1 MKGLRM
7 RNLRSR
13 RGALNIVMLFLL
25 GIVLLANGGCGGSG
39 RSESSTSPFAGGQG
53 TLEAPYQIATAEQ
66 LAKVK
71 DYRDKS
77 FILVSDI
84 DLSSCGN
91 WDPIGTFNME
101 IDDPEKSEPAK
112 SSLAFVGRFD
122 GDGHTISNLTV
133 NRPETVGVGL
143 FGFVMGNAAS
153 PSIRNLTLSNA
164 DVKGACMVGGV
175 VGVINGRIADIK
187 LTGVNKVEGYRIGAV
202 GGMVGM
208 GYGAIENYT
217 ANANRVE
224 GYMVGAVGGIAGM
237 GYGAIENCSANA
249 SVTSNGKN
257 MQGLGLICGGG
268 KWLTVRACTATGN
281 VTAKGSGA
289 FSVGGLVGC
298 IQESP
303 VMENCAVKATIDAS
317 AEKSFMVGG
326 LTGHAGNY
334 DKSNPTLIRNCSADV
349 DITVSASSKRV
360 GGLIGGNLFV
370 SAFLEEHPT
379 PSLYRITG
387 CATSGSIK
395 GNASQIGSIAGYGYD
410 SSVTD
415 CTSTLVWSGGPIE
428 QVGLMHSAGDTP
440 DPIGKDYYAG
450 E

>member
-1 MKGLRM
+1 MKNM
-7 RNLRSR
+7 RNR
-13 RGALNIVMLFLL
+13 RGALNFVMLFLL

-39 RSESSTSPFAGGQG
+39 KSESSASPFAGGVG
-53 TLEAPYQIATAEQ
+53 TPEDPYRIETAGQ
-66 LAKVK
+66 LAKIR

-77 FILVSDI
+77 FILISDI
-84 DLSSCGN
+84 DLSSYGN
-91 WDPIGTFNME
+91 WDPIGTFNMAS
-101 IDDPEKSEPAK
+101 DDPEKSEVAK

-133 NRPETVGVGL
+133 NRPDTFCVGL
-143 FGFVMGNAAS
+143 FGFVMGNAAF
-153 PSIRNLTLSNA
+153 PSIRNLTVSNA
-164 DVKGACMVGGV
+164 DVKGACMVGSV
-175 VGVINGRIADIK
+175 VGAINGRITDIK

-208 GYGAIENYT
+208 GYGAIENCT
-217 ANANRVE
+217 
-224 GYMVGAVGGIAGM
+224 
-237 GYGAIENCSANA
+237 ANA
-249 SVTSNGKN
+249 SVTSNGKG

-281 VTAKGSGA
+281 VTAKGFGA

-303 VMENCAVKATIDAS
+303 VMENCAVKATIDA
-317 AEKSFMVGG
+317 ADEKSFMVGG

-334 DKSNPTLIRNCSADV
+334 DKSSPTLIRNCSSDV

-379 PSLYRITG
+379 PSIYRITG
-387 CATSGSIK
+387 CTTSGSIK
-395 GNASQIGSIAGYGYD
+395 GNASQVGSIAGYGYD

-415 CTSTLVWSGGPIE
+415 CTSALVWSGGAIK
-428 QVGLMHSAGDTP
+428 QVGLMHGAGDTP
-440 DPIGKDYYAG
+440 DPIGLDYYAG

>member
-53 TLEAPYQIATAEQ
+53 TLEAPYRIATAEQ

-84 DLSSCGN
+84 DLSSYGN

-101 IDDPEKSEPAK
+101 IDDPEKGEVAK

-122 GDGHTISNLTV
+122 GNGHTISNLTV
-133 NRPETVGVGL
+133 NRPDTFCVGL
-143 FGFVMGNAAS
+143 FGFVVGNAAS
-153 PSIRNLTLSNA
+153 PSIRNLTVSNA
-164 DVKGACMVGGV
+164 DVKGACMVGSV
-175 VGVINGRIADIK
+175 VGAINGRITDIK

-208 GYGAIENYT
+208 GYGAIENCT
-217 ANANRVE
+217 
-224 GYMVGAVGGIAGM
+224 
-237 GYGAIENCSANA
+237 ANA
-249 SVTSNGKN
+249 SVTSNGKG

-268 KWLTVRACTATGN
+268 KWLTVRACTAAGN
-281 VTAKGSGA
+281 VTAKGFGA

-298 IQESP
+298 IQESTI
-303 VMENCAVKATIDAS
+303 MENCAVKATIDAS

-415 CTSTLVWSGGPIE
+415 CTSTLVWSGGAIK

-440 DPIGKDYYAG
+440 DPIGLDYYAG

>member
-1 MKGLRM
+1 MKSLRT

-25 GIVLLANGGCGGSG
+25 GIVLLANGGCGGRG
-39 RSESSTSPFAGGQG
+39 RSNKSTSPFAGGRG
-53 TLEAPYQIATAEQ
+53 TLEDPYRIATAEQ
-66 LAKVK
+66 LAKIK
-71 DYRDKS
+71 DHLDKS

-84 DLSSCGN
+84 DLSSYGN

-101 IDDPEKSEPAK
+101 IDDPEKGEVAK

-122 GDGHTISNLTV
+122 GNGHTISNLTV
-133 NRPETVGVGL
+133 NRPDTWGVGL
-143 FGFVMGNAAS
+143 FGLVMGNAAFT
-153 PSIRNLTLSNA
+153 SIRNLTVNNT

-175 VGVINGRIADIK
+175 VGAFNGRVTDIK
-187 LTGVNKVEGYRIGAV
+187 LTGNNRIEGSA
-202 GGMVGM
+202 
-208 GYGAIENYT
+208 
-217 ANANRVE
+217 
-224 GYMVGAVGGIAGM
+224 VGAVGGIAGM
-237 GYGAIENCSANA
+237 GYGAIENCTANA
-249 SVTSNGKN
+249 NVTSNGKG

-268 KWLTVRACTATGN
+268 KWLTVRTCTATGN
-281 VTAKGSGA
+281 VTAKGFGA

-303 VMENCAVKATIDAS
+303 IMENCAVKATIDAS
-317 AEKSFMVGG
+317 DEKSFMVGG

-360 GGLIGGNLFV
+360 GGLVGGNLFV

-379 PSLYRITG
+379 PSIYRITG
-387 CATSGSIK
+387 CTTSGSIK
-395 GNASQIGSIAGYGYD
+395 GNASQVGSIAGYGYD
-410 SSVTD
+410 CSVTD
-415 CTSTLVWSGGPIE
+415 CTSTLVWSGGAIKP
-428 QVGLMHSAGDTP
+428 VGLMHSAGETP
-440 DPIGKDYYAG
+440 DPIGLDYYAG

>member
-84 DLSSCGN
+84 DLSSYGN

-101 IDDPEKSEPAK
+101 IDDPEKGEVAK

-122 GDGHTISNLTV
+122 GNGHTISNLTV
-133 NRPETVGVGL
+133 NRPDTWSVGL
-143 FGFVMGNAAS
+143 FGLVMGNATFT
-153 PSIRNLTLSNA
+153 SIRNLTVNNA

-175 VGVINGRIADIK
+175 VGALNGRVTDIK
-187 LTGVNKVEGYRIGAV
+187 LTGNNRIEGSTVGAV
-202 GGMVGM
+202 GGIVGM
-208 GYGAIENYT
+208 GYGAIENCT
-217 ANANRVE
+217 
-224 GYMVGAVGGIAGM
+224 
-237 GYGAIENCSANA
+237 ANA
-249 SVTSNGKN
+249 SVTSNGKG

-281 VTAKGSGA
+281 VTAKGFGA
-289 FSVGGLVGC
+289 FSVGGLIGC

-428 QVGLMHSAGDTP
+428 QVGLMHSAGETP
-440 DPIGKDYYAG
+440 DPIGLDYYAG

>member
-1 MKGLRM
+1 MKNM
-7 RNLRSR
+7 RNR
-13 RGALNIVMLFLL
+13 RGALNFVMLFLL

-39 RSESSTSPFAGGQG
+39 KSESSASPFAGGVG
-53 TLEAPYQIATAEQ
+53 TPEDPYRIATAGQ
-66 LAKVK
+66 LAKIK

-77 FILVSDI
+77 FILISDI
-84 DLSSCGN
+84 DLSSYGN

-101 IDDPEKSEPAK
+101 IDDPEKGEVAK

-122 GDGHTISNLTV
+122 GNGHTISNLTV
-133 NRPETVGVGL
+133 NRPDTFCVGL
-143 FGFVMGNAAS
+143 FGFVVGNAAF
-153 PSIRNLTLSNA
+153 PSIRNLTVSNA

-175 VGVINGRIADIK
+175 VGAINGRITDIE

-208 GYGAIENYT
+208 GYGAIENCT
-217 ANANRVE
+217 
-224 GYMVGAVGGIAGM
+224 
-237 GYGAIENCSANA
+237 ANA
-249 SVTSNGKN
+249 SVTSNGKGI
-257 MQGLGLICGGG
+257 QGIGLICGGG
-268 KWLTVRACTATGN
+268 KWLTVRACTAAGN
-281 VTAKGSGA
+281 VTAKGFGA

-303 VMENCAVKATIDAS
+303 IMENCAVKATIDAS

-334 DKSNPTLIRNCSADV
+334 DRSNPTLIRNCSADV
-349 DITVSASSKRV
+349 DITVSPSSKRV

-395 GNASQIGSIAGYGYD
+395 GNASQVGSIAGYGYD

-415 CTSTLVWSGGPIE
+415 CTSALVWSGGAIE
-428 QVGLMHSAGDTP
+428 QVGLMHGAGDTP
-440 DPIGKDYYAG
+440 DPIGLDYYAG